1 MFVLFIVYAIP
12 LASQTSAYSIEY
24 LKSYPQ
30 TVWEGTTAPLSWD
43 AKDWVK
49 AAAITGIAA
58 GLYIYDE
65 DINQWVQEHKNDKT
79 KQIRV
84 VAKQFGEGKYMLP
97 AIALGT
103 VGGLILHDDKT
114 VDTGMISLKSFILA
128 NGTSQ
133 VLKFAT
139 QRNRPISRKGKQ
151 FFNGE
156 GFSKSR
162 ESFPSGHATVA
173 WSVAPVIAAQYKDSS
188 LVPPLAYGIATLT
201 SLSRMHDNKYWA
213 SDAFVGS
220 MIGYLSAQLC
230 LKTTPRFRLSPSPDL
245 QGIGFSCNF

>member
-1 MFVLFIVYAIP
+1 MYVLFIVYAVP
-12 LASQTSAYSIEY
+12 LASQTSAYPIEY

-30 TVWEGTTAPLSWD
+30 TVWECTTAPLSWD
-43 AKDWVK
+43 GKDWVK
-49 AAAITGIAA
+49 AIAITGLAT

-65 DINQWVQEHKNDKT
+65 DINQWVQEHKNDNT
-79 KQIRV
+79 KQISV

-103 VGGLILHDDKT
+103 VGGLILYDDKT

-173 WSVAPVIAAQYKDSS
+173 WSVAPIIAYQYKDSKW
-188 LVPPLAYGIATLT
+188 VPPLAYGIATLT
-201 SLSRMHDNKYWA
+201 SCSRVHDNKHWA

-220 MIGYLSAQLC
+220 VIGFLSAQLC
-230 LKTTPRFRLSPSPDL
+230 LKTTPRLQVMPNPDL
-245 QGIGFSCNF
+245 QGISFNWEL